1 MHLLDR
7 KIMKSMQVR
16 QALWDQQVPQ
26 AFSEQLVPWALW
38 DYSLKCP

>member
-16 QALWDQQVPQ
+16 QALWDQQVQQ
-26 AFSEQLVPWALW
+26 AFWDQLGATPTRIMPL
-38 DYSLKCP
+38 